1 VGILQQKGE
10 LIDLVSA
17 QLIILSIALIGFFAT
32 GGLGKLKTAKEII
45 RTDFEFARM
54 KTSDFV
60 SDIKGKTK
68 SGMGG
73 REG

>member
-1 VGILQQKGE
+1 M
-10 LIDLVSA
+10 VSA
-17 QLIILSIALIGFFAT
+17 QLVILSIALIGFFAT
-32 GGLGKLKTAKEII
+32 GGLKKIGIAKEII

-60 SDIKGKTK
+60 NDIKSKSK

-73 REG
+73 NEA